1 MINVNTLNN
10 GRINLSQTVAPNTQ
24 TLFTMY
30 DKIPANQPAGFRES
44 SAGLWTETILSKLF
58 FSPQNVQIIQ
68 NGIRA
73 GVHKMSNGKYIVGQ
87 QDVDS
92 LTVIMRSTFLQ
103 SAMNLPT
110 NITGQIEDL
119 NNIVLKYCVASVY
132 GEAQGYMTYLSD
144 VSSIAVP
151 LEPPV
156 MDNKEV
162 KRTYRMNEWF

>member
-1 MINVNTLNN
+1 MINPNTLNN
-10 GRINLSQTVAPNTQ
+10 GRINLTKPNAPNMQ

-44 SAGLWTETILSKLF
+44 TAGLWTETKLSKLF

-73 GVHKMSNGKYIVGQ
+73 GVHKMSNGKYLIGQ
-87 QDVDS
+87 QDSDS
-92 LTVIMRSTFLQ
+92 LTVIMRSIFLQ
-103 SAMNLPT
+103 NAVNLPA

-119 NNIVLKYCVASVY
+119 NKMVLKYCIASVY

-151 LEPPV
+151 LEPPA